1 MNGGQGVLFSLIVPT
16 LNRREDVGRLL
27 ASIEAQTFRDFE
39 VIVIDQNPGDLLDE
53 IFQDFSA
60 RLPLLRVRAEPNGP
74 ARARNHGLG
83 FAKGMLVNFP
93 DDDCEFRPELLAR
106 VAAHMNEH
114 PEADALFARAVD
126 PISGESSVTKFDTQ
140 SQWVTAEN
148 LYRTTVEFTMFA
160 RRSLFDDVGPLDEKL
175 GVGTYFGA
183 EEGADFVLRALY
195 KNKRLYYDPTLLISH
210 VQKVARY
217 DAKERQRGYNYG
229 KGFGRLSVKH
239 AFLYKK
245 PFAAWRFVNFQL
257 RAAVGALLSLCRLQP
272 ARAAYYLSVVRG
284 RFVGVFKSWPEFSIR
299 QVPDEDGTAS

>member
-1 MNGGQGVLFSLIVPT
+1 MSDSKRVLFSLIVPT
-16 LNRREDVGRLL
+16 ISRREDVGRLL
-27 ASIEAQTFRDFE
+27 ASIEAQSFRDFE
-39 VIVIDQNPGDLLDE
+39 VIVIDQNRGDLLDA
-53 IFQDFSA
+53 IFRDFST
-60 RLPLLRVRAEPNGP
+60 RLPLQRVRTEPKGP

-83 FAKGMLVNFP
+83 VAKGTLINFP

-106 VAAHMNEH
+106 VAAHMDAH
-114 PEADALFARAVD
+114 PELDALFARAVD

-160 RRSLFDDVGPLDEKL
+160 RRGLFDDVGPLDEKL

-183 EEGADFVLRALY
+183 EEGADFVLRAIY

-210 VQKVARY
+210 IQKVTRY
-217 DAKERQRGYNYG
+217 DAKERQRAYHYG

-245 PFAAWRFVNFQL
+245 PFAAFRFLNFQL
-257 RAAVGALLSLCRLQP
+257 RAAAGALFAICHLQP
-272 ARAAYYLSVVRG
+272 ARAAYYLWVVRG
-284 RFVGVFKSWPEFSIR
+284 RFVGVLKSWSEFSIR
-299 QVPDEDGTAS
+299 QVPNEEGTVS

>member
-1 MNGGQGVLFSLIVPT
+1 MNDGQGVLFSLIVPT
-16 LNRREDVGRLL
+16 LNRREEVGRLL

-39 VIVIDQNPGDLLDE
+39 VIVIDQNPNDLLGD
-53 IFQDFSA
+53 ICRDFA
-60 RLPLLRVRAEPNGP
+60 RRLPLLHVRAESKGP

-83 FAKGMLVNFP
+83 FAKGTLINFP

-106 VAAHMNEH
+106 VAAQMGER
-114 PEADALFARAVD
+114 PELDALFARAVD
-126 PISGESSVTKFDTQ
+126 PVSGESSVTKFDTQ

-160 RRSLFDDVGPLDEKL
+160 RRTLFAAVGLLDEKL

-195 KNKRLYYDPTLLISH
+195 QNKRLYYDPTLLISH
-210 VQKVARY
+210 IQKIARY
-217 DAKERQRGYNYG
+217 DARERQRAYNYG

-245 PFAAWRFVNFQL
+245 PFAASRFFRFQL
-257 RAAVGALLSLCRLQP
+257 RAAAGALLSICRIRP
-272 ARAAYYLSVVRG
+272 SRAAYYCMVIGG
-284 RFVGVFKSWPEFSIR
+284 RLVGAFKSWPEFSIR
-299 QVPDEDGTAS
+299 QVPDEGRTAS